1 MTSVDQLNVENIVKK
16 SGSSFYWGMKL
27 LPEIKKRAMFS
38 VYAFCRVVDDIAD
51 NSGEIRSKKTKLND
65 WKKKIDSIYNNNNNN
80 KNESIL
86 KELKTSIETFNLE
99 KRDFI
104 SIIDGMLMDVKKKIQ
119 FPSKTE
125 FEIYCERV
133 AVAVGY
139 LSIKI
144 FGLSGY
150 EGKKYAYSLGMAF
163 QLTNIVR
170 DFREDLDMERC
181 YIPRSK
187 LKKYGIKGSLSNL
200 DKTNKIQ
207 EVLQDILK
215 DADKFFKKADKI
227 SKNLDKKKIIAS
239 ELMKQ
244 FYKKIHKKMFNKNID
259 IEKKVR
265 LNFFDKTFILIN
277 FIFR

>member
-51 NSGEIRSKKTKLND
+51 NSGTIKSKKIKLND
-65 WKKKIDSIYNNNNNN
+65 WKKKIDSIYNNKK

>member
-51 NSGEIRSKKTKLND
+51 NSGTIKSKKTKLND
-65 WKKKIDSIYNNNNNN
+65 WKKKIDSIYNNNN

-125 FEIYCERV
+125 FELYCERV

-227 SKNLDKKKIIAS
+227 SKNLDKKK
-239 ELMKQ
+239 LLL
-244 FYKKIHKKMFNKNID
+244 
-259 IEKKVR
+259 
-265 LNFFDKTFILIN
+265 LN
-277 FIFR
+277 

>member
-51 NSGEIRSKKTKLND
+51 NSGTIKSKKTKLND
-65 WKKKIDSIYNNNNNN
+65 WKKKIDSIYNNNK

-125 FEIYCERV
+125 FELYCERV

-170 DFREDLDMERC
+170 DFREDLDIGRC
-181 YIPRSK
+181 YIPRAK

-215 DADKFFKKADKI
+215 DADKFFNKADKI

>member
-51 NSGEIRSKKTKLND
+51 NSGTIKSKKTKLND
-65 WKKKIDSIYNNNNNN
+65 WKKKIDSIYNNNN

-125 FEIYCERV
+125 FELYCERV

-187 LKKYGIKGSLSNL
+187 LKKYGIKGSLLNL

>member
-51 NSGEIRSKKTKLND
+51 NSGTIKSKKTKLND
-65 WKKKIDSIYNNNNNN
+65 WKKKIDSIYNNNN

-125 FEIYCERV
+125 FELYCERV

-170 DFREDLDMERC
+170 DFREDLDMGRC
-181 YIPRSK
+181 YIPLSK

>member
-51 NSGEIRSKKTKLND
+51 NSGTTKSKKTKLND
-65 WKKKIDSIYNNNNNN
+65 WKKKIDSIYNNNN

-86 KELKTSIETFNLE
+86 MELKTSIETFNLE
-99 KRDFI
+99 KTDFI

>member
-51 NSGEIRSKKTKLND
+51 NSGTIKSKKTKLND
-65 WKKKIDSIYNNNNNN
+65 WKKKIDSIYNNNN

-125 FEIYCERV
+125 FELYCERV

>member
-51 NSGEIRSKKTKLND
+51 NSGTIKSKKTKLND
-65 WKKKIDSIYNNNNNN
+65 WKKKIDSIYNNNN

>member
-51 NSGEIRSKKTKLND
+51 NSGTIKSKKTKLND
-65 WKKKIDSIYNNNNNN
+65 WKKKINIINNNNK

-125 FEIYCERV
+125 FELYCERV

>member
-51 NSGEIRSKKTKLND
+51 NSGTIKSKKTKLND
-65 WKKKIDSIYNNNNNN
+65 WKKKIDSIYNNNNN

-125 FEIYCERV
+125 FELYCERV

-170 DFREDLDMERC
+170 DFREDLDIGRC

-200 DKTNKIQ
+200 GKTNKIQ

>member
-27 LPEIKKRAMFS
+27 LPEIQKRAMFS

-51 NSGEIRSKKTKLND
+51 NSGTIKSKKTKLND
-65 WKKKIDSIYNNNNNN
+65 WKKKINSIYIN
-80 KNESIL
+80 KKRNESIL

-125 FEIYCERV
+125 FELYCERV

-139 LSIKI
+139 LSIRI
-144 FGLSGY
+144 FGLNGY
-150 EGKKYAYSLGMAF
+150 KGKKYAYSLGMAF

-170 DFREDLDMERC
+170 DFREDLEIERC
-181 YIPRSK
+181 YIPSSI
-187 LKKYGIKGSLSNL
+187 LKKYGIKRSILNL
-200 DKTNKIQ
+200 DKKNKIQ
-207 EVLQDILK
+207 QVLQDILK
-215 DADKFFKKADKI
+215 DADKFFKKADEI
-227 SKNLDKKKIIAS
+227 SINLDQKKIIAS

-244 FYKKIHKKMFNKNID
+244 FYKKIHKKMFNKNIN
-259 IEKKVR
+259 IKKKVR
-265 LNFFDKTFILIN
+265 LNFFDKTFILIS

>member
-51 NSGEIRSKKTKLND
+51 NSGTTKSKKTKLND
-65 WKKKIDSIYNNNNNN
+65 WKKKIDSIYNNNK

-207 EVLQDILK
+207 DVLQDILK

-265 LNFFDKTFILIN
+265 LNFFDKTLILIQ

>member
-51 NSGEIRSKKTKLND
+51 NSGTTKSKKTKLND
-65 WKKKIDSIYNNNNNN
+65 WKKKIDSIYNNNK

-125 FEIYCERV
+125 FELYCERV

-215 DADKFFKKADKI
+215 DADKFFNEADKI

>member
-51 NSGEIRSKKTKLND
+51 NSGTIKSKKTKLND
-65 WKKKIDSIYNNNNNN
+65 WKKKIDSIYNNNK

-170 DFREDLDMERC
+170 DFREDLDMGRC
-181 YIPRSK
+181 YIPLSK

-215 DADKFFKKADKI
+215 EADKFFKKADKI

>member
-51 NSGEIRSKKTKLND
+51 NSGTTKSKKTKLND
-65 WKKKIDSIYNNNNNN
+65 WKKKIDSIYNNNK

-170 DFREDLDMERC
+170 DFREDLDMGRC
-181 YIPRSK
+181 YIPLSK

>member
-51 NSGEIRSKKTKLND
+51 NSGAIRSKKTKLND
-65 WKKKIDSIYNNNNNN
+65 WKKKIDSIYNNKN

-86 KELKTSIETFNLE
+86 RELKTSIETFNLE

-125 FEIYCERV
+125 FELYCERV

-227 SKNLDKKKIIAS
+227 SKNLDKKKIVAS